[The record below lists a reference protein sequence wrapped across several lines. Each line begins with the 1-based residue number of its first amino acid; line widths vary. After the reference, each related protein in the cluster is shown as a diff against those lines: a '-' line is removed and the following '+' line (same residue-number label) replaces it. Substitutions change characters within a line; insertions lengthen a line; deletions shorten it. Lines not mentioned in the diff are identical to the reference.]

1 MTLYLFSYVSYMRR
15 VQSSNE
21 VSKIADE
28 IESNVKENYYFKIIY
43 FIISKVSNRDRK

>member
-1 MTLYLFSYVSYMRR
+1 MTLYLFSHVSYMRR

-28 IESNVKENYYFKIIY
+28 IESNVEENYYFKIIY